1 MADKKRCKWCESN
14 DLDRIYHDKEWGVPV
29 YDDQKLF
36 EMLILEGAQAGVSWH
51 VVLQKREHY
60 KKVFVNFD
68 IDKLARFTDK
78 KLEKAL
84 TDPGLIRNRLKIF
97 SVRSNAIACKAV
109 QKEYGSFARYLWEFV
124 DGKPI
129 QNKHKSMSQV
139 PAKTAI
145 SSKMSRDLKKRGF
158 KFIGETICY
167 AYMQGIGM
175 VNDHTTDCFRHKEVA
190 KIKPAL
196 KLN

>member
-1 MADKKRCKWCESN
+1 MAEKKRCKWCESN
-14 DLDRIYHDKEWGVPV
+14 ELDRIYHDKEWGVPV

-60 KKVFVNFD
+60 KKVFADFD
-68 IDKLARFTDK
+68 IDKLAKFTDK

-97 SVRSNAIACKAV
+97 SVRSNAIACRAV
-109 QKEYGSFARYLWEFV
+109 QEEYGSFAKYIWSFV

-129 QNKHKSMSQV
+129 QNKRKNMSQV

-167 AYMQGIGM
+167 AYMQGVGM
-175 VNDHTTDCFRHKEVA
+175 VNDHTTDCFRHKEVTRIKA
-190 KIKPAL
+190 KAI
-196 KLN
+196 

>member
-1 MADKKRCKWCESN
+1 MAEKKRCKWCESN
-14 DLDRIYHDKEWGVPV
+14 ELDRIYHDKEWGVPV

-51 VVLQKREHY
+51 VVLQKRERY
-60 KKVFVNFD
+60 KKVFADFD
-68 IDKLARFTDK
+68 IEKLAKFTDK

-97 SVRSNAIACKAV
+97 SVRSNAIACRAV
-109 QKEYGSFARYLWEFV
+109 QEEYGSFAKYIWSFV

-129 QNKHKSMSQV
+129 QNKRKTMSQV

-167 AYMQGIGM
+167 AYMQGVGM
-175 VNDHTTDCFRHKEVA
+175 VNDHTTDCFRHKEVTR
-190 KIKPAL
+190 IKPKAI
-196 KLN
+196 

>member
-1 MADKKRCKWCESN
+1 MCIRDS
-14 DLDRIYHDKEWGVPV
+14 
-29 YDDQKLF
+29 
-36 EMLILEGAQAGVSWH
+36 
-51 VVLQKREHY
+51 Y
-60 KKVFVNFD
+60 KKVFADFN

-97 SVRSNAIACKAV
+97 SVRSNAIVCQAV
-109 QKEYGSFARYLWEFV
+109 QQEYGSFASYIWSFV

-129 QNKHKSMSQV
+129 QNKHKNMRQV

-167 AYMQGIGM
+167 AYMQGVGM

-190 KIKPAL
+190 KIKS
-196 KLN
+196 KVV